1 MLKEVLV
8 VEGKMD
14 TVAIRRALEAD
25 TIETGGFTL
34 APYTLRQIEAAYKK
48 RGIIILTDPDGAGE
62 RIRRFLTERFP
73 EAGQAFIPK
82 IQATANNDVGVEQA
96 QPEAI
101 LAALAKVRH
110 HDYRPQGEFTHM
122 DLFRY
127 ALNGSPQAAARRDA
141 LGAELG
147 IGYGNAKRFLERLN
161 HYGVT
166 REEFLAA
173 LAKLDNIG
181 EWNVEK
187 PVIASPQVTQHILNR
202 FKLRADK
209 KLGQNFLIDEQVV
222 RQIVAAA
229 ELSEADTVLEV
240 GPGIGTLTQG
250 LAESKA
256 QVVAVELDTRLLP
269 VLATTLE
276 GYDNVRVVHGDILK
290 VNIMEEVGVPN
301 FKVCAN
307 LPYYI
312 TTPIIFALLE
322 KRLPME
328 RLVAMVQKEV
338 AERMA
343 AQPGG
348 KDYGA
353 LSVAIQYYTEP
364 EIAFIVP
371 PTSFIPAPAVDSAVI
386 VCKRREK
393 PPVEVCDEALFF
405 RVVKA
410 AFSLRRKM
418 LSNSLK
424 NMGIKSEQ
432 VAKWLELAGVDGKR
446 RAETLSLEDFA
457 KLTNSFNEAVK

>member
-1 MLKEVLV
+1 
-8 VEGKMD
+8 MD
-14 TVAIRRALEAD
+14 
-25 TIETGGFTL
+25 
-34 APYTLRQIEAAYKK
+34 
-48 RGIIILTDPDGAGE
+48 
-62 RIRRFLTERFP
+62 
-73 EAGQAFIPK
+73 
-82 IQATANNDVGVEQA
+82 
-96 QPEAI
+96 
-101 LAALAKVRH
+101 
-110 HDYRPQGEFTHM
+110 
-122 DLFRY
+122 
-127 ALNGSPQAAARRDA
+127 
-141 LGAELG
+141 
-147 IGYGNAKRFLERLN
+147 
-161 HYGVT
+161 
-166 REEFLAA
+166 
-173 LAKLDNIG
+173 
-181 EWNVEK
+181 K
-187 PVIASPQVTQHILNR
+187 PIIASPQVTQHILNR

-209 KLGQNFLIDEQVV
+209 KLGQNFLIDENVV
-222 RQIVAAA
+222 HQIVAAA

-240 GPGIGTLTQG
+240 GPGIGTLTPG

-256 QVVAVELDTRLLP
+256 RVVAVELDTSLLP
-269 VLATTLE
+269 VLATTLN

-290 VNIMEEVGVPN
+290 VNIMEEVGAPS

-322 KRLPME
+322 KCLPME

-348 KDYGA
+348 KEYGA

-364 EIAFIVP
+364 KIAFIVP

-393 PPVEVCDEALFF
+393 PPVEVCDEGLFF

>member
-1 MLKEVLV
+1 
-8 VEGKMD
+8 MD
-14 TVAIRRALEAD
+14 
-25 TIETGGFTL
+25 
-34 APYTLRQIEAAYKK
+34 
-48 RGIIILTDPDGAGE
+48 
-62 RIRRFLTERFP
+62 
-73 EAGQAFIPK
+73 
-82 IQATANNDVGVEQA
+82 
-96 QPEAI
+96 
-101 LAALAKVRH
+101 
-110 HDYRPQGEFTHM
+110 
-122 DLFRY
+122 
-127 ALNGSPQAAARRDA
+127 
-141 LGAELG
+141 
-147 IGYGNAKRFLERLN
+147 
-161 HYGVT
+161 
-166 REEFLAA
+166 
-173 LAKLDNIG
+173 
-181 EWNVEK
+181 K
-187 PVIASPQVTQHILNR
+187 PIIASPQVTQHILNR

-209 KLGQNFLIDEQVV
+209 KLGQNFLIDENVV
-222 RQIVAAA
+222 RQIVEAA

-250 LAESKA
+250 LADSKA
-256 QVVAVELDTRLLP
+256 KVVAVELDTRLLP

-290 VNIMEEVGVPN
+290 VNIMEEVGAPE

-348 KDYGA
+348 KEYGA

-386 VCKRREK
+386 VCKRRSK

>member
-1 MLKEVLV
+1 
-8 VEGKMD
+8 MD
-14 TVAIRRALEAD
+14 
-25 TIETGGFTL
+25 
-34 APYTLRQIEAAYKK
+34 
-48 RGIIILTDPDGAGE
+48 
-62 RIRRFLTERFP
+62 
-73 EAGQAFIPK
+73 
-82 IQATANNDVGVEQA
+82 
-96 QPEAI
+96 
-101 LAALAKVRH
+101 
-110 HDYRPQGEFTHM
+110 
-122 DLFRY
+122 
-127 ALNGSPQAAARRDA
+127 
-141 LGAELG
+141 
-147 IGYGNAKRFLERLN
+147 
-161 HYGVT
+161 
-166 REEFLAA
+166 
-173 LAKLDNIG
+173 
-181 EWNVEK
+181 K
-187 PVIASPQVTQHILNR
+187 PIIASPQVTQHILNR

-209 KLGQNFLIDEQVV
+209 KLGQNFLIDENVV
-222 RQIVAAA
+222 HQIVAAA

-256 QVVAVELDTRLLP
+256 KVVAVELDTRLLP

-290 VNIMEEVGVPN
+290 VNIMEEVGAPE

-348 KDYGA
+348 KEYGA

-393 PPVEVCDEALFF
+393 PPVEVCVVGLFF

-432 VAKWLELAGVDGKR
+432 VAQWLELAGVDGKR

>member
-1 MLKEVLV
+1 
-8 VEGKMD
+8 MD
-14 TVAIRRALEAD
+14 
-25 TIETGGFTL
+25 
-34 APYTLRQIEAAYKK
+34 
-48 RGIIILTDPDGAGE
+48 
-62 RIRRFLTERFP
+62 
-73 EAGQAFIPK
+73 
-82 IQATANNDVGVEQA
+82 
-96 QPEAI
+96 
-101 LAALAKVRH
+101 
-110 HDYRPQGEFTHM
+110 
-122 DLFRY
+122 
-127 ALNGSPQAAARRDA
+127 
-141 LGAELG
+141 
-147 IGYGNAKRFLERLN
+147 
-161 HYGVT
+161 
-166 REEFLAA
+166 
-173 LAKLDNIG
+173 
-181 EWNVEK
+181 K
-187 PVIASPQVTQHILNR
+187 PIIASPQVTQHILNR

-209 KLGQNFLIDEQVV
+209 KLGQNFLIDENVV
-222 RQIVAAA
+222 RQIVEAA

-256 QVVAVELDTRLLP
+256 KVVTVELDTRLLP

-290 VNIMEEVGVPN
+290 VNIMEEVGAPE

-348 KDYGA
+348 KEYGA

-386 VCKRREK
+386 VCKRRAK

>member
-1 MLKEVLV
+1 
-8 VEGKMD
+8 MD
-14 TVAIRRALEAD
+14 
-25 TIETGGFTL
+25 
-34 APYTLRQIEAAYKK
+34 
-48 RGIIILTDPDGAGE
+48 
-62 RIRRFLTERFP
+62 
-73 EAGQAFIPK
+73 
-82 IQATANNDVGVEQA
+82 
-96 QPEAI
+96 
-101 LAALAKVRH
+101 
-110 HDYRPQGEFTHM
+110 
-122 DLFRY
+122 
-127 ALNGSPQAAARRDA
+127 
-141 LGAELG
+141 
-147 IGYGNAKRFLERLN
+147 
-161 HYGVT
+161 
-166 REEFLAA
+166 
-173 LAKLDNIG
+173 
-181 EWNVEK
+181 K
-187 PVIASPQVTQHILNR
+187 PIIASPQVTQHILNR

-209 KLGQNFLIDEQVV
+209 KLGQNFLIDENVV
-222 RQIVAAA
+222 HQIVAAA

-256 QVVAVELDTRLLP
+256 RVVAVELDTRLLP
-269 VLATTLE
+269 GVATTLN

-290 VNIMEEVGVPN
+290 VNIMEEVGAPS

-364 EIAFIVP
+364 KIAFIVP

-393 PPVEVCDEALFF
+393 PPVEVCDEGLFF

>member
-1 MLKEVLV
+1 
-8 VEGKMD
+8 MD
-14 TVAIRRALEAD
+14 
-25 TIETGGFTL
+25 
-34 APYTLRQIEAAYKK
+34 
-48 RGIIILTDPDGAGE
+48 
-62 RIRRFLTERFP
+62 
-73 EAGQAFIPK
+73 
-82 IQATANNDVGVEQA
+82 
-96 QPEAI
+96 
-101 LAALAKVRH
+101 
-110 HDYRPQGEFTHM
+110 
-122 DLFRY
+122 
-127 ALNGSPQAAARRDA
+127 
-141 LGAELG
+141 
-147 IGYGNAKRFLERLN
+147 
-161 HYGVT
+161 
-166 REEFLAA
+166 
-173 LAKLDNIG
+173 
-181 EWNVEK
+181 K
-187 PVIASPQVTQHILNR
+187 PIIASPQVTQHILNR

-209 KLGQNFLIDEQVV
+209 KLGQNFLIDENVV
-222 RQIVAAA
+222 RQIVEAA
-229 ELSEADTVLEV
+229 ELSEADIVLEV

-290 VNIMEEVGVPN
+290 VNIMEEVGAPS

-424 NMGIKSEQ
+424 NMGIKAEH
-432 VAKWLELAGVDGKR
+432 VAKWLELADVDGKR

-457 KLTNSFNEAVK
+457 KLTNSFNEATK

>member
-1 MLKEVLV
+1 
-8 VEGKMD
+8 MD
-14 TVAIRRALEAD
+14 
-25 TIETGGFTL
+25 
-34 APYTLRQIEAAYKK
+34 
-48 RGIIILTDPDGAGE
+48 
-62 RIRRFLTERFP
+62 
-73 EAGQAFIPK
+73 
-82 IQATANNDVGVEQA
+82 
-96 QPEAI
+96 
-101 LAALAKVRH
+101 
-110 HDYRPQGEFTHM
+110 
-122 DLFRY
+122 
-127 ALNGSPQAAARRDA
+127 
-141 LGAELG
+141 
-147 IGYGNAKRFLERLN
+147 
-161 HYGVT
+161 
-166 REEFLAA
+166 
-173 LAKLDNIG
+173 
-181 EWNVEK
+181 K
-187 PVIASPQVTQHILNR
+187 PIIASPKVTQHILNR

-209 KLGQNFLIDEQVV
+209 KLGQNFLIDENVV
-222 RQIVAAA
+222 HQIVAAA

-256 QVVAVELDTRLLP
+256 RVVAVELDTRLLP
-269 VLATTLE
+269 VLATTLN

-290 VNIMEEVGVPN
+290 VNIMEEVGAPS

-348 KDYGA
+348 KEYGA

-364 EIAFIVP
+364 KIAFIVP

-393 PPVEVCDEALFF
+393 PPVEVCDEGLFF

>member
-1 MLKEVLV
+1 
-8 VEGKMD
+8 MD
-14 TVAIRRALEAD
+14 
-25 TIETGGFTL
+25 
-34 APYTLRQIEAAYKK
+34 
-48 RGIIILTDPDGAGE
+48 
-62 RIRRFLTERFP
+62 
-73 EAGQAFIPK
+73 
-82 IQATANNDVGVEQA
+82 
-96 QPEAI
+96 
-101 LAALAKVRH
+101 
-110 HDYRPQGEFTHM
+110 
-122 DLFRY
+122 
-127 ALNGSPQAAARRDA
+127 
-141 LGAELG
+141 
-147 IGYGNAKRFLERLN
+147 
-161 HYGVT
+161 
-166 REEFLAA
+166 
-173 LAKLDNIG
+173 
-181 EWNVEK
+181 K
-187 PVIASPQVTQHILNR
+187 PVIASPAVTNHILRR

-209 KLGQNFLIDEQVV
+209 KLGQNFLIDEDIV
-222 RQIVAAA
+222 RRIVAAA
-229 ELSEADTVLEV
+229 ELTADDTVLEV

-250 LAESKA
+250 LAESGAK
-256 QVVAVELDTRLLP
+256 VVAVELDKRLLP
-269 VLATTLE
+269 VLDTTLA
-276 GYDNVRVVHGDILK
+276 GYDNVRIVSGDILQ
-290 VNIMEEVGVPN
+290 VDIMREVDAPE

-371 PTSFIPAPAVDSAVI
+371 PSSFIPAPAVDSAVI
-386 VCKRREK
+386 VCKRRRQ

-424 NMGIKSEQ
+424 NMGVTGEQ
-432 VAKWLELAGVDGKR
+432 AGRWLELAGVDGRR
-446 RAETLSLEDFA
+446 RAETLSLEEFA
-457 KLTNSFNEAVK
+457 RLTNTFAQACR

>member
-1 MLKEVLV
+1 
-8 VEGKMD
+8 MD
-14 TVAIRRALEAD
+14 
-25 TIETGGFTL
+25 
-34 APYTLRQIEAAYKK
+34 
-48 RGIIILTDPDGAGE
+48 
-62 RIRRFLTERFP
+62 
-73 EAGQAFIPK
+73 
-82 IQATANNDVGVEQA
+82 
-96 QPEAI
+96 
-101 LAALAKVRH
+101 
-110 HDYRPQGEFTHM
+110 
-122 DLFRY
+122 
-127 ALNGSPQAAARRDA
+127 
-141 LGAELG
+141 
-147 IGYGNAKRFLERLN
+147 
-161 HYGVT
+161 
-166 REEFLAA
+166 
-173 LAKLDNIG
+173 
-181 EWNVEK
+181 K

-209 KLGQNFLIDEQVV
+209 KLGQNFLIDEKVV
-222 RQIVAAA
+222 RQIVEAA

-290 VNIMEEVGVPN
+290 VNIMEEVGAPS

-424 NMGIKSEQ
+424 NMGIKAEQ

>member
-1 MLKEVLV
+1 
-8 VEGKMD
+8 MD
-14 TVAIRRALEAD
+14 
-25 TIETGGFTL
+25 
-34 APYTLRQIEAAYKK
+34 
-48 RGIIILTDPDGAGE
+48 
-62 RIRRFLTERFP
+62 
-73 EAGQAFIPK
+73 
-82 IQATANNDVGVEQA
+82 
-96 QPEAI
+96 
-101 LAALAKVRH
+101 
-110 HDYRPQGEFTHM
+110 
-122 DLFRY
+122 
-127 ALNGSPQAAARRDA
+127 
-141 LGAELG
+141 
-147 IGYGNAKRFLERLN
+147 
-161 HYGVT
+161 
-166 REEFLAA
+166 
-173 LAKLDNIG
+173 
-181 EWNVEK
+181 K
-187 PVIASPQVTQHILNR
+187 PIIASPQVTQHILNR

-209 KLGQNFLIDEQVV
+209 KLGQNFLIDENVV
-222 RQIVAAA
+222 RQIVEAA
-229 ELSEADTVLEV
+229 ELREADTVLEV

-256 QVVAVELDTRLLP
+256 KVVAVELDTRLLP

-290 VNIMEEVGVPN
+290 VDIMEEVGAPE

-348 KDYGA
+348 KEYGA

-386 VCKRREK
+386 VCKRRSK

-424 NMGIKSEQ
+424 NMGIKGEQ

>member
-1 MLKEVLV
+1 M
-8 VEGKMD
+8 
-14 TVAIRRALEAD
+14 
-25 TIETGGFTL
+25 
-34 APYTLRQIEAAYKK
+34 
-48 RGIIILTDPDGAGE
+48 
-62 RIRRFLTERFP
+62 
-73 EAGQAFIPK
+73 
-82 IQATANNDVGVEQA
+82 
-96 QPEAI
+96 
-101 LAALAKVRH
+101 
-110 HDYRPQGEFTHM
+110 
-122 DLFRY
+122 
-127 ALNGSPQAAARRDA
+127 
-141 LGAELG
+141 
-147 IGYGNAKRFLERLN
+147 
-161 HYGVT
+161 
-166 REEFLAA
+166 
-173 LAKLDNIG
+173 
-181 EWNVEK
+181 
-187 PVIASPQVTQHILNR
+187 
-202 FKLRADK
+202 
-209 KLGQNFLIDEQVV
+209 IDENVV
-222 RQIVAAA
+222 RQIVEAA

-256 QVVAVELDTRLLP
+256 KVVTVELDTRLLP

-290 VNIMEEVGVPN
+290 VNIMEEVGAPE

-386 VCKRREK
+386 VCKRRSK

>member
-1 MLKEVLV
+1 
-8 VEGKMD
+8 MD
-14 TVAIRRALEAD
+14 
-25 TIETGGFTL
+25 
-34 APYTLRQIEAAYKK
+34 
-48 RGIIILTDPDGAGE
+48 
-62 RIRRFLTERFP
+62 
-73 EAGQAFIPK
+73 
-82 IQATANNDVGVEQA
+82 
-96 QPEAI
+96 
-101 LAALAKVRH
+101 
-110 HDYRPQGEFTHM
+110 
-122 DLFRY
+122 
-127 ALNGSPQAAARRDA
+127 
-141 LGAELG
+141 
-147 IGYGNAKRFLERLN
+147 
-161 HYGVT
+161 
-166 REEFLAA
+166 
-173 LAKLDNIG
+173 
-181 EWNVEK
+181 K
-187 PVIASPQVTQHILNR
+187 PIIASPQVTNHILHR

-209 KLGQNFLIDEQVV
+209 KLGQNFLIDENIV
-222 RQIVAAA
+222 RNIVAAA
-229 ELSEADTVLEV
+229 ELSDKDTVLEV

-250 LAESKA
+250 LAESGA
-256 QVVAVELDTRLLP
+256 SVVAVELDKRLLP
-269 VLATTLE
+269 VLDTTLE
-276 GYDNVRVVHGDILK
+276 GYDNVRIVNGDILQ
-290 VNIMEEVGVPN
+290 VDIMQTVGVDE

-343 AQPGG
+343 AKPGG

-371 PTSFIPAPAVDSAVI
+371 PSSFIPAPSVDSAVI

-418 LSNSLK
+418 LNNSLK
-424 NMGIKSEQ
+424 NMGIKGEQ

-457 KLTNSFNEAVK
+457 ALTNTFAASKG

>member
-1 MLKEVLV
+1 
-8 VEGKMD
+8 MD
-14 TVAIRRALEAD
+14 KPIIAL
-25 TIETGGFTL
+25 
-34 APYTLRQIEAAYKK
+34 
-48 RGIIILTDPDGAGE
+48 
-62 RIRRFLTERFP
+62 
-73 EAGQAFIPK
+73 
-82 IQATANNDVGVEQA
+82 
-96 QPEAI
+96 
-101 LAALAKVRH
+101 
-110 HDYRPQGEFTHM
+110 
-122 DLFRY
+122 
-127 ALNGSPQAAARRDA
+127 
-141 LGAELG
+141 
-147 IGYGNAKRFLERLN
+147 
-161 HYGVT
+161 
-166 REEFLAA
+166 
-173 LAKLDNIG
+173 
-181 EWNVEK
+181 
-187 PVIASPQVTQHILNR
+187 PQVTQHILNR

-209 KLGQNFLIDEQVV
+209 KLGQNFLIDENVV
-222 RQIVAAA
+222 HQIVAAA

-256 QVVAVELDTRLLP
+256 RVVAVELDTRLLP
-269 VLATTLE
+269 VLATTLN

-290 VNIMEEVGVPN
+290 VHIMEEVGEPS

-348 KDYGA
+348 KEYGA

-364 EIAFIVP
+364 KIAFIVP

-393 PPVEVCDEALFF
+393 PPVEVCDEGLFF

>member
-1 MLKEVLV
+1 
-8 VEGKMD
+8 MD
-14 TVAIRRALEAD
+14 
-25 TIETGGFTL
+25 
-34 APYTLRQIEAAYKK
+34 
-48 RGIIILTDPDGAGE
+48 
-62 RIRRFLTERFP
+62 
-73 EAGQAFIPK
+73 
-82 IQATANNDVGVEQA
+82 
-96 QPEAI
+96 
-101 LAALAKVRH
+101 
-110 HDYRPQGEFTHM
+110 
-122 DLFRY
+122 
-127 ALNGSPQAAARRDA
+127 
-141 LGAELG
+141 
-147 IGYGNAKRFLERLN
+147 
-161 HYGVT
+161 
-166 REEFLAA
+166 
-173 LAKLDNIG
+173 
-181 EWNVEK
+181 K
-187 PVIASPQVTQHILNR
+187 PIIASPQVTQHILNR

-209 KLGQNFLIDEQVV
+209 KLGQNFLIDENVV
-222 RQIVAAA
+222 RQIVEAA

-256 QVVAVELDTRLLP
+256 KVVTVELDTRLLP

-276 GYDNVRVVHGDILK
+276 GYDNVRVVHGDILT
-290 VNIMEEVGVPN
+290 VNIMEEVGAPE

-386 VCKRREK
+386 VCKRRSK

>member
-1 MLKEVLV
+1 
-8 VEGKMD
+8 MD
-14 TVAIRRALEAD
+14 
-25 TIETGGFTL
+25 
-34 APYTLRQIEAAYKK
+34 
-48 RGIIILTDPDGAGE
+48 
-62 RIRRFLTERFP
+62 
-73 EAGQAFIPK
+73 
-82 IQATANNDVGVEQA
+82 
-96 QPEAI
+96 
-101 LAALAKVRH
+101 
-110 HDYRPQGEFTHM
+110 
-122 DLFRY
+122 
-127 ALNGSPQAAARRDA
+127 
-141 LGAELG
+141 
-147 IGYGNAKRFLERLN
+147 
-161 HYGVT
+161 
-166 REEFLAA
+166 
-173 LAKLDNIG
+173 
-181 EWNVEK
+181 K
-187 PVIASPQVTQHILNR
+187 PIIASPQVTQHILNR

-209 KLGQNFLIDEQVV
+209 KLGQNFLIDENVV
-222 RQIVAAA
+222 RQIVEAA

-290 VNIMEEVGVPN
+290 VNIMEEVGAPE

-348 KDYGA
+348 KEYGA

-386 VCKRREK
+386 VCKRRAK

-424 NMGIKSEQ
+424 NMGIKGEQ

>member
-1 MLKEVLV
+1 
-8 VEGKMD
+8 MD
-14 TVAIRRALEAD
+14 
-25 TIETGGFTL
+25 
-34 APYTLRQIEAAYKK
+34 
-48 RGIIILTDPDGAGE
+48 
-62 RIRRFLTERFP
+62 
-73 EAGQAFIPK
+73 
-82 IQATANNDVGVEQA
+82 
-96 QPEAI
+96 
-101 LAALAKVRH
+101 
-110 HDYRPQGEFTHM
+110 
-122 DLFRY
+122 
-127 ALNGSPQAAARRDA
+127 
-141 LGAELG
+141 
-147 IGYGNAKRFLERLN
+147 
-161 HYGVT
+161 
-166 REEFLAA
+166 
-173 LAKLDNIG
+173 
-181 EWNVEK
+181 K
-187 PVIASPQVTQHILNR
+187 PIIASPQVTQHILNR

-209 KLGQNFLIDEQVV
+209 KLGQNFLIDENVV

-256 QVVAVELDTRLLP
+256 RVVAVELDTRLLP
-269 VLATTLE
+269 VLATTLN

-290 VNIMEEVGVPN
+290 VNIMEEVGAPS

-348 KDYGA
+348 KEYGA

-364 EIAFIVP
+364 KIAFIVP
-371 PTSFIPAPAVDSAVI
+371 PTSFIPAPAVDPAVI

-393 PPVEVCDEALFF
+393 PPVDVCDESLFF

-432 VAKWLELAGVDGKR
+432 VAQWLELAGVDGKR

>member
-1 MLKEVLV
+1 
-8 VEGKMD
+8 MD
-14 TVAIRRALEAD
+14 
-25 TIETGGFTL
+25 
-34 APYTLRQIEAAYKK
+34 
-48 RGIIILTDPDGAGE
+48 
-62 RIRRFLTERFP
+62 
-73 EAGQAFIPK
+73 
-82 IQATANNDVGVEQA
+82 
-96 QPEAI
+96 
-101 LAALAKVRH
+101 
-110 HDYRPQGEFTHM
+110 
-122 DLFRY
+122 
-127 ALNGSPQAAARRDA
+127 
-141 LGAELG
+141 
-147 IGYGNAKRFLERLN
+147 
-161 HYGVT
+161 
-166 REEFLAA
+166 
-173 LAKLDNIG
+173 
-181 EWNVEK
+181 K
-187 PVIASPQVTQHILNR
+187 PIIASPQVTQHILNR

-209 KLGQNFLIDEQVV
+209 KLGQNFLIDENVV

-256 QVVAVELDTRLLP
+256 RVVAVELDTRLLP
-269 VLATTLE
+269 VLATTLN

-290 VNIMEEVGVPN
+290 VNIMEEVGAPS

-348 KDYGA
+348 KEYGA

-393 PPVEVCDEALFF
+393 PPVEVCDEGLFF

>member
-1 MLKEVLV
+1 
-8 VEGKMD
+8 MD
-14 TVAIRRALEAD
+14 
-25 TIETGGFTL
+25 
-34 APYTLRQIEAAYKK
+34 
-48 RGIIILTDPDGAGE
+48 
-62 RIRRFLTERFP
+62 
-73 EAGQAFIPK
+73 
-82 IQATANNDVGVEQA
+82 
-96 QPEAI
+96 
-101 LAALAKVRH
+101 
-110 HDYRPQGEFTHM
+110 
-122 DLFRY
+122 
-127 ALNGSPQAAARRDA
+127 
-141 LGAELG
+141 
-147 IGYGNAKRFLERLN
+147 
-161 HYGVT
+161 
-166 REEFLAA
+166 
-173 LAKLDNIG
+173 
-181 EWNVEK
+181 K
-187 PVIASPQVTQHILNR
+187 PIIASPQVTNHILHR

-209 KLGQNFLIDEQVV
+209 KLGQNFLIDENIV
-222 RQIVAAA
+222 RNIVAAA
-229 ELSEADTVLEV
+229 ELSDKDTVLEV

-250 LAESKA
+250 LAESGA
-256 QVVAVELDTRLLP
+256 SVVAVELDKRLLP
-269 VLATTLE
+269 VLDTTLE
-276 GYDNVRVVHGDILK
+276 GYDNVRIVNGDILQ
-290 VNIMEEVGVPN
+290 VDIMQTVGVDE

-343 AQPGG
+343 AKPGG

-371 PTSFIPAPAVDSAVI
+371 PSSFIPAPSVDSAVI

-393 PPVEVCDEALFF
+393 PPVDVCDEALFF

-418 LSNSLK
+418 LNNSLK
-424 NMGIKSEQ
+424 NMGIKGEQ

-457 KLTNSFNEAVK
+457 ALTNTFSAEK

>member
-1 MLKEVLV
+1 
-8 VEGKMD
+8 MD
-14 TVAIRRALEAD
+14 
-25 TIETGGFTL
+25 
-34 APYTLRQIEAAYKK
+34 
-48 RGIIILTDPDGAGE
+48 
-62 RIRRFLTERFP
+62 
-73 EAGQAFIPK
+73 
-82 IQATANNDVGVEQA
+82 
-96 QPEAI
+96 
-101 LAALAKVRH
+101 
-110 HDYRPQGEFTHM
+110 
-122 DLFRY
+122 
-127 ALNGSPQAAARRDA
+127 
-141 LGAELG
+141 
-147 IGYGNAKRFLERLN
+147 
-161 HYGVT
+161 
-166 REEFLAA
+166 
-173 LAKLDNIG
+173 
-181 EWNVEK
+181 K
-187 PVIASPQVTQHILNR
+187 PIIASPQVTQHILNR

-209 KLGQNFLIDEQVV
+209 KLGQNFLIDENVV
-222 RQIVAAA
+222 HQIVAAA

-256 QVVAVELDTRLLP
+256 RVVAVELDTRLLP
-269 VLATTLE
+269 VLATTLN

-290 VNIMEEVGVPN
+290 VNIMEEVGAPS

-348 KDYGA
+348 KEYGA

-386 VCKRREK
+386 VCKRRSK

-424 NMGIKSEQ
+424 NMGIKGEQ

-457 KLTNSFNEAVK
+457 KLTNSFNEAVM

>member
-1 MLKEVLV
+1 
-8 VEGKMD
+8 MD
-14 TVAIRRALEAD
+14 
-25 TIETGGFTL
+25 
-34 APYTLRQIEAAYKK
+34 
-48 RGIIILTDPDGAGE
+48 
-62 RIRRFLTERFP
+62 
-73 EAGQAFIPK
+73 
-82 IQATANNDVGVEQA
+82 
-96 QPEAI
+96 
-101 LAALAKVRH
+101 
-110 HDYRPQGEFTHM
+110 
-122 DLFRY
+122 
-127 ALNGSPQAAARRDA
+127 
-141 LGAELG
+141 
-147 IGYGNAKRFLERLN
+147 
-161 HYGVT
+161 
-166 REEFLAA
+166 
-173 LAKLDNIG
+173 
-181 EWNVEK
+181 K
-187 PVIASPQVTQHILNR
+187 PIIASPQVTQHILNR

-209 KLGQNFLIDEQVV
+209 KLGQNFLIDENVV

-256 QVVAVELDTRLLP
+256 RVVAVELDTRLLP
-269 VLATTLE
+269 VLATTLN

-290 VNIMEEVGVPN
+290 VNIMEEVGAPS

-348 KDYGA
+348 KEYGA

-364 EIAFIVP
+364 KIAFIVP

>member
-1 MLKEVLV
+1 
-8 VEGKMD
+8 MD
-14 TVAIRRALEAD
+14 
-25 TIETGGFTL
+25 
-34 APYTLRQIEAAYKK
+34 
-48 RGIIILTDPDGAGE
+48 
-62 RIRRFLTERFP
+62 
-73 EAGQAFIPK
+73 
-82 IQATANNDVGVEQA
+82 
-96 QPEAI
+96 
-101 LAALAKVRH
+101 
-110 HDYRPQGEFTHM
+110 
-122 DLFRY
+122 
-127 ALNGSPQAAARRDA
+127 
-141 LGAELG
+141 
-147 IGYGNAKRFLERLN
+147 
-161 HYGVT
+161 
-166 REEFLAA
+166 
-173 LAKLDNIG
+173 
-181 EWNVEK
+181 K
-187 PVIASPQVTQHILNR
+187 PIIASPQVTQHILNR

-209 KLGQNFLIDEQVV
+209 KLGQNFLIDENVV

-256 QVVAVELDTRLLP
+256 RVVAVELDTRLLP
-269 VLATTLE
+269 VLATTLN

-290 VNIMEEVGVPN
+290 VNIMEEVGAPS

-348 KDYGA
+348 KEYGA

-364 EIAFIVP
+364 KIAFIVP

-393 PPVEVCDEALFF
+393 PPVEVCDEGLFF

-457 KLTNSFNEAVK
+457 KLTNSFSEAVK

>member
-1 MLKEVLV
+1 M
-8 VEGKMD
+8 
-14 TVAIRRALEAD
+14 
-25 TIETGGFTL
+25 
-34 APYTLRQIEAAYKK
+34 
-48 RGIIILTDPDGAGE
+48 
-62 RIRRFLTERFP
+62 
-73 EAGQAFIPK
+73 
-82 IQATANNDVGVEQA
+82 
-96 QPEAI
+96 
-101 LAALAKVRH
+101 
-110 HDYRPQGEFTHM
+110 
-122 DLFRY
+122 
-127 ALNGSPQAAARRDA
+127 
-141 LGAELG
+141 
-147 IGYGNAKRFLERLN
+147 
-161 HYGVT
+161 
-166 REEFLAA
+166 
-173 LAKLDNIG
+173 
-181 EWNVEK
+181 EK

-276 GYDNVRVVHGDILK
+276 GYDNVHVVHGDILK

-432 VAKWLELAGVDGKR
+432 VAKWLDLAGVDGKR

-457 KLTNSFNEAVK
+457 KLTNSFGEAVK

>member
-1 MLKEVLV
+1 
-8 VEGKMD
+8 MD
-14 TVAIRRALEAD
+14 
-25 TIETGGFTL
+25 
-34 APYTLRQIEAAYKK
+34 
-48 RGIIILTDPDGAGE
+48 
-62 RIRRFLTERFP
+62 
-73 EAGQAFIPK
+73 
-82 IQATANNDVGVEQA
+82 
-96 QPEAI
+96 
-101 LAALAKVRH
+101 
-110 HDYRPQGEFTHM
+110 
-122 DLFRY
+122 
-127 ALNGSPQAAARRDA
+127 
-141 LGAELG
+141 
-147 IGYGNAKRFLERLN
+147 
-161 HYGVT
+161 
-166 REEFLAA
+166 
-173 LAKLDNIG
+173 
-181 EWNVEK
+181 K
-187 PVIASPQVTQHILNR
+187 PIIASPQVTQHILNR

-209 KLGQNFLIDEQVV
+209 KLGQNFLIDENVV
-222 RQIVAAA
+222 HQIVAAA

-256 QVVAVELDTRLLP
+256 RVVAVELDTRLLP
-269 VLATTLE
+269 VLATTLN

-290 VNIMEEVGVPN
+290 VNIMEEVGAPS

-348 KDYGA
+348 KEYGA

-364 EIAFIVP
+364 KIAFIVP

-393 PPVEVCDEALFF
+393 PPVEVCDEDLFF

-457 KLTNSFNEAVK
+457 KMTNSFNEAVK

>member
-1 MLKEVLV
+1 M
-8 VEGKMD
+8 
-14 TVAIRRALEAD
+14 
-25 TIETGGFTL
+25 
-34 APYTLRQIEAAYKK
+34 
-48 RGIIILTDPDGAGE
+48 
-62 RIRRFLTERFP
+62 
-73 EAGQAFIPK
+73 
-82 IQATANNDVGVEQA
+82 
-96 QPEAI
+96 
-101 LAALAKVRH
+101 
-110 HDYRPQGEFTHM
+110 
-122 DLFRY
+122 
-127 ALNGSPQAAARRDA
+127 
-141 LGAELG
+141 
-147 IGYGNAKRFLERLN
+147 
-161 HYGVT
+161 
-166 REEFLAA
+166 
-173 LAKLDNIG
+173 
-181 EWNVEK
+181 EK
-187 PVIASPQVTQHILNR
+187 PIIASPQVTQHILNR

-290 VNIMEEVGVPN
+290 VDIMEEVGVPN

-364 EIAFIVP
+364 DIAFIVP